1 MIERIVTTQSN
12 EATSA
17 LFGAFDINARLIE
30 KAFDVRLSNR
40 NSDTESGDAVVVTGE
55 AQNVD
60 YAVRTLEYA

>member
-30 KAFDVRLSNR
+30 KAFDVIKRR
-40 NSDTESGDAVVVTGE
+40 EPAMKMVI
-55 AQNVD
+55 
-60 YAVRTLEYA
+60 RF